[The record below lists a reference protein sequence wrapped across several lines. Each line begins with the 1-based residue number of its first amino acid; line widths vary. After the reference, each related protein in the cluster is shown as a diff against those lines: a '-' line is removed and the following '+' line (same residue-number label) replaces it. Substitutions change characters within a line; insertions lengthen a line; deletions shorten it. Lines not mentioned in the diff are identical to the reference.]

1 MVSGTVIPAIV
12 ALLCMYFVKRWL
24 MFDPRIYAAIFIG
37 ASIIIGAALVVG
49 VAKIVLDGLRLMW
62 G

>member
-1 MVSGTVIPAIV
+1 
-12 ALLCMYFVKRWL
+12 

>member
-1 MVSGTVIPAIV
+1 
-12 ALLCMYFVKRWL
+12 

-37 ASIIIGAALVVG
+37 ASIIIGAALVVD
-49 VAKIVLDGLRLMW
+49 VTKIVLDGLRLMW

>member
-1 MVSGTVIPAIV
+1 
-12 ALLCMYFVKRWL
+12 

-37 ASIIIGAALVVG
+37 ASIIIGAALVVD